1 MSKATFDKW
10 FKSVERAQPTCVCV
24 CMLDRLGVCVCVSEC
39 IHMLRSNI
47 YVKFMKYAQNI
58 RYFGQFTRLLLQ
70 MLTELCTIVYF
81 FYISNT

>member
-1 MSKATFDKW
+1 
-10 FKSVERAQPTCVCV
+10 
-24 CMLDRLGVCVCVSEC
+24 VCVCVSEC

-70 MLTELCTIVYF
+70 LLTELCTIVYF
-81 FYISNT
+81 FLHFKHIVVILIYVYCN